1 MQASAIVC
9 QCLLVLCVLLCVL
22 PAHILIHSTQSSAK
36 VCVLLHVS
44 LLRVYQ
50 CRYLFLKT
58 TSPLHK
64 YISTIP
70 RIVHPFTRHSLD
82 FNTYTFTVMQY
93 TTRYLPT
100 GTAFTTNLYTR
111 HQHRS
116 PPCLDT
122 SMESTSF
129 HWHTQ
134 PGQRTQA
141 TPRLHNI
148 HLRKPRT

>member
-1 MQASAIVC
+1 
-9 QCLLVLCVLLCVL
+9 
-22 PAHILIHSTQSSAK
+22 
-36 VCVLLHVS
+36 
-44 LLRVYQ
+44 
-50 CRYLFLKT
+50 
-58 TSPLHK
+58 
-64 YISTIP
+64 
-70 RIVHPFTRHSLD
+70 
-82 FNTYTFTVMQY
+82 MQY

-100 GTAFTTNLYTR
+100 GTAFTTNLHTR

-141 TPRLHNI
+141 TPRLCNI
-148 HLRKPRT
+148 HLRKPQTWFT